1 MVVRRI
7 RGLVV
12 PLLLLCVWEAL
23 SRAGLLPAD
32 TMSRPSAAIAAAIT
46 GLRDGSLMQATVETL
61 IAAATGLLLATI
73 LGIVIGLIVG
83 MSSGV
88 ERALGA
94 SLEFLRPVPPVALIP
109 LSLLWFG
116 FGVSMEAAVVAFACI
131 WPIFVS
137 TVAAVRAIEPSYLEV
152 ARVLELSPL
161 ARVAKVV
168 LPSIF
173 GRIGVGFRVSVGIAL
188 VVAVTVEI
196 VVNPRGLGYSMVTAQ
211 QSMRPDVMYAGLL
224 WIGVVGWAL
233 NLLLVRID
241 RVWLSRF
248 LADGSTQ

>member
-1 MVVRRI
+1 MMRRL
-7 RGLVV
+7 RGLVL
-12 PLLLLCVWEAL
+12 PLALLSLWEAL

-32 TMSRPSAAIAAAIT
+32 TMSRPTAAIAAAVA
-46 GLRDGSLMQATVETL
+46 GLRDGSLTQATVETQ
-61 IAAATGLLLATI
+61 AAAAAGLALATL
-73 LGIVIGLIVG
+73 LGIGAGLVVG
-83 MSSGV
+83 LSASA
-88 ERALGA
+88 EKALGP

-131 WPIFVS
+131 WPVFVA
-137 TVAAVRAIEPSYLEV
+137 TVAAVRSIEPSYLEV

-168 LPSIF
+168 LPSTF

-211 QSMRPDVMYAGLL
+211 QSLRADVMYAGLL
-224 WIGVVGWAL
+224 WVGVVGWAINALLIQVDRIWL
-233 NLLLVRID
+233 N
-241 RVWLSRF
+241 RF
-248 LADGSTQ
+248 VASGSTR